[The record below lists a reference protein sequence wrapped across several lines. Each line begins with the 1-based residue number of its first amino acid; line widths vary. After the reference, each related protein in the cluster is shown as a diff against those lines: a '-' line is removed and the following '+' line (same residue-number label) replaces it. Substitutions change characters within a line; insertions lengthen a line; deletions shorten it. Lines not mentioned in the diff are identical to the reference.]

1 MTSSIDL
8 NEVANNPKLSL
19 SIISNQDENPQDA
32 NIRRVKDI
40 VLFFV
45 AIALIL
51 CAFVFCAYILL
62 NNNFSD
68 DNKKWA
74 TVIAGSII
82 SAFLGFLTG
91 KNIDNK

>member
-8 NEVANNPKLSL
+8 NEVANHPKLSL
-19 SIISNQDENPQDA
+19 SILSNQDEDPKDA
-32 NIRRVKDI
+32 CIRRVKEM

-45 AIALIL
+45 AVILISS
-51 CAFVFCAYILL
+51 AFVFCAYIILGSV
-62 NNNFSD
+62 FSE

-82 SAFLGFLTG
+82 SAFLGYLTG
-91 KNIDNK
+91 KNIR